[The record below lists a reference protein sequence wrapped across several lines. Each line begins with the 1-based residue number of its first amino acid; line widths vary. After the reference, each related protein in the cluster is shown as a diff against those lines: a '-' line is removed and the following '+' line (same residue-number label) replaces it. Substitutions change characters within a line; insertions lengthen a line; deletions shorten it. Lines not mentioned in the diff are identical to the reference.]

1 VEVQLGTLVKKSEE
15 FLKNIKGVFTF
26 SHFYKDKYICTQT
39 FTYIYAETQG
49 DVGSYTLGEN
59 LSVSDLT
66 FSMLCMLKQEGD

>member
-1 VEVQLGTLVKKSEE
+1 MYT
-15 FLKNIKGVFTF
+15 NI
-26 SHFYKDKYICTQT
+26 HIYICRNSG
-39 FTYIYAETQG
+39 G